1 MLIFPDREIGN
12 TIGMERHSFYN
23 WFDNFYH
30 HHIRSYKDFRG
41 ERGNKDCF
49 RNGYYWIDYLRD
61 HLLFDWKRSACC
73 YHRGYSLVIFIKM
86 VIWNRLAQ
94 IDCYCSHNMGDN
106 FNCGHIASNRSRPAL
121 ADNNSSYRISL
132 GNKIL
137 HSILKI
143 LQLPAVMLNLQE
155 KATAFNV
162 YLILR
167 LTGHI
172 KLAKQILHV
181 IAILH
186 DISILKIK
194 S

>member
-1 MLIFPDREIGN
+1 
-12 TIGMERHSFYN
+12 
-23 WFDNFYH
+23 
-30 HHIRSYKDFRG
+30 
-41 ERGNKDCF
+41 
-49 RNGYYWIDYLRD
+49 
-61 HLLFDWKRSACC
+61 
-73 YHRGYSLVIFIKM
+73 
-86 VIWNRLAQ
+86 
-94 IDCYCSHNMGDN
+94 MGDN

-155 KATAFNV
+155 NATAFNV

-172 KLAKQILHV
+172 KLAKQILQV
-181 IAILH
+181 IAIFH
-186 DISILKIK
+186 DI
-194 S
+194 